1 MKITRRQEEFIATLI
16 DLSDQSDGPI
26 HYSSI
31 AERLKVSPFT
41 AYDML
46 CVLEEKGLVSSEYH
60 LSAEKSGPGRAERLF
75 YPAPSVEEYKEKI
88 ADKFGGRIPGIE
100 EFKRFVLT
108 AFQTG
113 ELEDKALGEELLVRV
128 TEIEHPGI
136 SFCVEIMTIVM
147 MRLQRSSGRQTLL
160 AYLPKIFP
168 DNNPTC
174 ENLSLLGGFA
184 LGLLAQE
191 NSKDEEWIQQLF
203 IHIHQYQHLVQ
214 GFIKQECDQLA
225 QALSDVSTRLSDGSD
240 SHDQKIPGTIL

>member
-1 MKITRRQEEFIATLI
+1 MKITRRQEEFITTLI

-26 HYSSI
+26 HYSTI
-31 AERLKVSPFT
+31 ADRLKVSPFT

-60 LSAEKSGPGRAERLF
+60 LSADKSGPGRAERLF
-75 YPAPSVEEYKEKI
+75 YPAPSVEEYKKTL

-100 EFKRFVLT
+100 EFKRFVLN

-113 ELEDKALGEELLVRV
+113 EIDKALGEELLVRV

-147 MRLQRSSGRQTLL
+147 MRLKRSSGRRTLL
-160 AYLPKIFP
+160 AYLPKILP
-168 DNNPTC
+168 DNNPSC

-203 IHIHQYQHLVQ
+203 IHIQQYQKLVQ

-225 QALSDVSTRLSDGSD
+225 QALSEVCTRLSDGYD
-240 SHDQKIPGTIL
+240 SQDQKIPGTIL

>member
-1 MKITRRQEEFIATLI
+1 MKITRRQEEFITTLI

-26 HYSSI
+26 HYSTI
-31 AERLKVSPFT
+31 ADRLKVSPFT

-75 YPAPSVEEYKEKI
+75 FPAPSVEEYKKTL

-113 ELEDKALGEELLVRV
+113 EIDKALGEELLVRV

-147 MRLQRSSGRQTLL
+147 MRLKRSSGRRTLL

-168 DNNPTC
+168 DNNPSC

-203 IHIHQYQHLVQ
+203 IHIQQYQKLVQ
-214 GFIKQECDQLA
+214 GFIKQECTQLA
-225 QALSDVSTRLSDGSD
+225 QALLEVCTRLSDGYD
-240 SHDQKIPGTIL
+240 SQDQKIPGTIL